1 MIELKWAFQING
13 KWKQSY
19 GSGISGPG
27 MGFLSLDEEKALLM
41 LTVDQATGDVD
52 FTNIFLNGI
61 AQMVHICF
69 SQMVV
74 V

>member
-41 LTVDQATGDVD
+41 LIVDQATGDVD
-52 FTNIFLNGI
+52 FT
-61 AQMVHICF
+61 F
-69 SQMVV
+69 S
-74 V
+74 